1 MSLEY
6 LITTYGYAAILI
18 GTLLEGETILILGG
32 LFAHSGYLH
41 LQGVIACA
49 FIGSFCSDQ
58 FFFYL
63 GRTKGKSWIEE
74 RKHWKS
80 KVDKVYSLLNRYQL
94 ILIISF
100 RFLYGLRTITP
111 VVIGASG
118 ISPYKF
124 FILNMISALLW
135 ASVIGSLGYLFGHTV
150 QVLIGDIKKYELWLF
165 VLILLLGVILWIF
178 RLMRKRAKP

>member
-6 LITTYGYAAILI
+6 LITTYGYTAILI

-63 GRTKGKSWIEE
+63 GRTKGKNWLEKRE
-74 RKHWKS
+74 HWKP
-80 KVDKVYSLLNRYQL
+80 KTEKVYALLNRYQL

-118 ISPYKF
+118 ISPLKF
-124 FILNMISALLW
+124 FILNLISALLW
-135 ASVIGSLGYLFGHTV
+135 ASVIGSLGYLFGQTV
-150 QVLIGDIKKYELWLF
+150 QTLIGDIQKYELWIF
-165 VLILLLGVILWIF
+165 VFISLLGVIIWLF
-178 RLMRKRAKP
+178 RVLKKPQ